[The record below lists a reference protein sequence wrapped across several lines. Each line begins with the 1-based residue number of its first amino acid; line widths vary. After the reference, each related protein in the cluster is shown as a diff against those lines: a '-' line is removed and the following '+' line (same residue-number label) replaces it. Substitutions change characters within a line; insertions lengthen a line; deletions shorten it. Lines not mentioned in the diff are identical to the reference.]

1 MLLTAVVKILHF
13 FFERIHDF
21 CMPGHVGG
29 QDQRDHPL
37 SGERGTHQQ
46 RPGPPAAMRPA
57 PLLAW
62 SRRVPAPA
70 LCVCLRIDL
79 LAFKIQ
85 KPRRERLGRLPGH
98 RGGAGGWGASQL
110 GARRFAGCVPEK
122 RDAPDSGPRRGP
134 MASPRAMQPLGCV
147 IRDVVCLFQILSG
160 VNDQFSK
167 GIFSLLSNLYGNIYA
182 YIAWECSN
190 YGYG

>member
-37 SGERGTHQQ
+37 SGERGTRQQ

-85 KPRRERLGRLPGH
+85 KPRRERLGRLPGR
-98 RGGAGGWGASQL
+98 RGGGRGAGVQASW
-110 GARRFAGCVPEK
+110 
-122 RDAPDSGPRRGP
+122 APDASRAVSLRSAMRRTAGLAEDRWPRTGP
-134 MASPRAMQPLGCV
+134 MASPRTDGLAQGDAAPRLCNQRCGLPLPDLVRG
-147 IRDVVCLFQILSG
+147 Q
-160 VNDQFSK
+160 
-167 GIFSLLSNLYGNIYA
+167 
-182 YIAWECSN
+182 
-190 YGYG
+190 